1 MKKYVVASGYFDP
14 IHMGHIEYL
23 QRSKEQG
30 DVLIVIVN
38 NCLTLN
44 FLKLTWVEIA
54 LSQTNLLLKQ
64 CQKELIY

>member
-30 DVLIVIVN
+30 DVLIVIVTMIN
-38 NCLTLN
+38 
-44 FLKLTWVEIA
+44 
-54 LSQTNLLLKQ
+54 KQ
-64 CQKELIY
+64 N